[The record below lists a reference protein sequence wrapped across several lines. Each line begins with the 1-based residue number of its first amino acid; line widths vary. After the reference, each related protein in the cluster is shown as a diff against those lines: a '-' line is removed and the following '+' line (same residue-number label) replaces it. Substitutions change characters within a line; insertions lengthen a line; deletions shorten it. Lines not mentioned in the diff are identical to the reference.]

1 MNIRHVL
8 VTGGSGGIGKS
19 IVDRLSKDSNYIVHA
34 PKRIVLNLESKE
46 SIATFFESF
55 SQYDILINNAGVNDP
70 KNIEEIVDEQIQVEL
85 NINLLAPL
93 LLIKHCAPHMK
104 RQGYGRIVNVSSIW
118 GIRSKEKRTLYSA
131 AKFGLNGITKSL
143 ARELGPYNIL
153 INSICPGYV
162 NTSLT
167 QKNITCDE
175 QDKIKKDIPLKRFA
189 EPKEIAECI
198 AFLISE
204 RNSYMTGQSLI
215 IDGGF
220 LA

>member
-46 SIATFFESF
+46 SIATFFDSF

-70 KNIEEIVDEQIQVEL
+70 KNIEEIVDERIQVEL
-85 NINLLAPL
+85 NINLLAPF
-93 LLIKHCAPHMK
+93 LLIKHCVPHMK